1 MRAVMIAILALLSA
15 GPAMSQ
21 ETGLITR
28 PSRYA
33 FDETVTRL
41 EASIRQSEFRVFGRL
56 DHAAAAREVGLAM
69 PPAVVVV
76 FGNPRLGTPQFL
88 LHPTLAID
96 LPLKALVWQ
105 DAEGRVWVSTNSA
118 DYVLRTLYPRHG
130 AGPVPDDAARALDA
144 TITQIVTRA
153 LE

>member
-1 MRAVMIAILALLSA
+1 MRAVMIAILALLGA
-15 GPAMSQ
+15 GPVMSQ
-21 ETGLITR
+21 ENGLITR

-33 FDETVTRL
+33 FDETLTRL
-41 EASIRQSEFRVFGRL
+41 EASIRQSQYRVLGRL

-76 FGNPRLGTPQFL
+76 FGNPRLGTPEFL
-88 LHPTLAID
+88 RHPTLAIG

-105 DAEGRVWVSTNSA
+105 DGEGHVWVSINSA

-130 AGPVPDDAARALDA
+130 AGPVPDDTVRGVDA
-144 TITQIVTRA
+144 TITQIVARA